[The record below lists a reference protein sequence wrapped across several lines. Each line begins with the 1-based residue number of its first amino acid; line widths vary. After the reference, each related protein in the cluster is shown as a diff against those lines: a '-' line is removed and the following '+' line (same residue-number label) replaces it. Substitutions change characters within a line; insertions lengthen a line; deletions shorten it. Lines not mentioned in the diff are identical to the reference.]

1 MQHKYDPHIRVKF
14 ALFDDPQ
21 FRSIPENHRPHA
33 YLVFICLLKFA
44 NSKTLTCYP
53 RKATIADMSGLSRT
67 TIYRATLC
75 LEKAGIIKKKRLKST
90 LLYTINPKYIV
101 GYRPEVSQRNI
112 DVSEGNMGVSVRPL
126 LEELSYRT
134 NINTSINLF
143 IKGLSGRG
151 SDKEHIIEELANKYP
166 PEQLKKAIIDK
177 DNPYFCKRALE
188 IQEDKNKRYVPK
200 NIILKEVDNVRKK
213 TNYFYKDK
221 VAKNKDK
228 YGRISKSQDL
238 LRGNSKN
245 KR

>member
-1 MQHKYDPHIRVKF
+1 MQQRYDPHIRVKF

-21 FRSIPENHRPHA
+21 FRSIPENHRSHA

-101 GYRPEVSQRNI
+101 GYKPESSQRNI
-112 DVSEGNMGVSVRPL
+112 DVSERNMGVSVRPL

-143 IKGLSGRG
+143 IKGLSGSG
-151 SDKEHIIEELANKYP
+151 SDNERIIEELANKYP

-177 DNPYFCKRALE
+177 DNPYFCKKALE
-188 IQEDKNKRYVPK
+188 VQEDKNKTYVHK
-200 NIILKEVDNVRKK
+200 NIILKAVDDVRKK
-213 TNYFYKDK
+213 TNYFYKNK

-228 YGRISKSQDL
+228 YGRISATKNFLSKSHKKD
-238 LRGNSKN
+238 
-245 KR
+245 

>member
-21 FRSIPENHRPHA
+21 FRSIPENHRSHA

-75 LEKAGIIKKKRLKST
+75 LEKAGIIMKKRLKST

-134 NINTSINLF
+134 NINTSINIF
-143 IKGLSGRG
+143 IKGLSGSG
-151 SDKEHIIEELANKYP
+151 SDKEHIIEGLANKYP
-166 PEQLKKAIIDK
+166 PEQLRQAIINK
-177 DNPYFCKRALE
+177 DNPYFCKKALE

-200 NIILKEVDNVRKK
+200 NIILKAVDNIRKK

-228 YGRISKSQDL
+228 YGRISATKSFL
-238 LRGNSKN
+238 SKSY
-245 KR
+245 KKD

>member
-21 FRSIPENHRPHA
+21 FRSIPENHRSHA

-53 RKATIADMSGLSRT
+53 RKATIADMSSLSRST
-67 TIYRATLC
+67 VYRATLC
-75 LEKAGIIKKKRLKST
+75 LEKAGIIKKRRLKST

-101 GYRPEVSQRNI
+101 GYRSDVSGRPY
-112 DVSEGNMGVSVRPL
+112 DVSERSHLVSDRPTL
-126 LEELSYRT
+126 IELPYLT

-143 IKGLSGRG
+143 IKGLSGSG
-151 SDKEHIIEELANKYP
+151 SGNEHIIKGLANKYS

-177 DNPYFCKRALE
+177 DNPYFCKKALE

-200 NIILKEVDNVRKK
+200 NIILKEVDNLRKK
-213 TNYFYKDK
+213 TNYFYKSK

-228 YGRISKSQDL
+228 YGRISTTKSFL
-238 LRGNSKN
+238 SKSY
-245 KR
+245 KKD

>member
-1 MQHKYDPHIRVKF
+1 
-14 ALFDDPQ
+14 
-21 FRSIPENHRPHA
+21 
-33 YLVFICLLKFA
+33 
-44 NSKTLTCYP
+44 
-53 RKATIADMSGLSRT
+53 MSGLSRT

-101 GYRPEVSQRNI
+101 GYRQESSQRNI
-112 DVSEGNMGVSVRPL
+112 DVSERNMSVSVRPL

-143 IKGLSGRG
+143 IKSLSGSG
-151 SDKEHIIEELANKYP
+151 SDKEHLIEELANKYT
-166 PEQLKKAIIDK
+166 PEQLKKAIVDK
-177 DNPYFCKRALE
+177 DNPYFCKKALE
-188 IQEDKNKRYVPK
+188 IQGDKNKRYVPK

-228 YGRISKSQDL
+228 YGRISTTKNFLSKSYK
-238 LRGNSKN
+238 KN
-245 KR
+245 

>member
-21 FRSIPENHRPHA
+21 FRSIPENHRSHA

-53 RKATIADMSGLSRT
+53 RKATISDMSGLSRST
-67 TIYRATLC
+67 VYRATLC
-75 LEKAGIIKKKRLKST
+75 LEKAGIIRKKRLKST

-101 GYRPEVSQRNI
+101 GYRPEGSQRNI
-112 DVSEGNMGVSVRPL
+112 DVSERNMGVSVRPL
-126 LEELSYRT
+126 LKELTYT

-151 SDKEHIIEELANKYP
+151 SDNEHIIEELANKYP
-166 PEQLKKAIIDK
+166 TEQLRQAIIDK
-177 DNPYFCKRALE
+177 DNPYFCKKALE
-188 IQEDKNKRYVPK
+188 IQEDKNKRYVPQ

-213 TNYFYKDK
+213 TNYFYKSK

-228 YGRISKSQDL
+228 YGRISATKSFL
-238 LRGNSKN
+238 SKSY
-245 KR
+245 KKD

>member
-21 FRSIPENHRPHA
+21 FRSIPENHRSHA

-75 LEKAGIIKKKRLKST
+75 LEKAGIIMKKRLKST

-101 GYRPEVSQRNI
+101 GYRPEVSERNI
-112 DVSEGNMGVSVRPL
+112 DVSQRNMDVSVRPL

-143 IKGLSGRG
+143 IKGLSDSG
-151 SDKEHIIEELANKYP
+151 SDNERIIEGLANKYL
-166 PEQLKKAIIDK
+166 PEQLKKAIINK
-177 DNPYFCKRALE
+177 DNPYFCKKSLE
-188 IQEDKNKRYVPK
+188 LQEDKNKRYVPK
-200 NIILKEVDNVRKK
+200 DIVLKAVDDVRKK

-228 YGRISKSQDL
+228 YGRISATKSFL
-238 LRGNSKN
+238 SKSY
-245 KR
+245 KKD

>member
-1 MQHKYDPHIRVKF
+1 MQQRYDPHIRVKF

-21 FRSIPENHRPHA
+21 FRSIPENHRSHA

-101 GYRPEVSQRNI
+101 GYKPESSQRNI
-112 DVSEGNMGVSVRPL
+112 DVSERNMGVSVRPL

-143 IKGLSGRG
+143 IKGLSGSG
-151 SDKEHIIEELANKYP
+151 SDNERIIEELANKYP

-177 DNPYFCKRALE
+177 DNPYFCKKALE
-188 IQEDKNKRYVPK
+188 VQEDKNKTYVHK
-200 NIILKEVDNVRKK
+200 NIILKAVDDVRKK
-213 TNYFYKDK
+213 TNYFYKNK

-228 YGRISKSQDL
+228 YGRISATKNFLSKSYKKD
-238 LRGNSKN
+238 
-245 KR
+245 

>member
-112 DVSEGNMGVSVRPL
+112 DVSERNMSVSVRPL
-126 LEELSYRT
+126 LEELSYT
-134 NINTSINLF
+134 SINTSINLF

-151 SDKEHIIEELANKYP
+151 SDNEHIIEELANKYS
-166 PEQLKKAIIDK
+166 PEQLKKAIVNK
-177 DNPYFCKRALE
+177 DNPYFCKKALE
-188 IQEDKNKRYVPK
+188 IQEDKNKRYVPQ

-228 YGRISKSQDL
+228 YGRISTTKSFL
-238 LRGNSKN
+238 SKSYKKN
-245 KR
+245 

>member
-1 MQHKYDPHIRVKF
+1 M
-14 ALFDDPQ
+14 
-21 FRSIPENHRPHA
+21 
-33 YLVFICLLKFA
+33 
-44 NSKTLTCYP
+44 
-53 RKATIADMSGLSRT
+53 
-67 TIYRATLC
+67 
-75 LEKAGIIKKKRLKST
+75 KKRLKST

-112 DVSEGNMGVSVRPL
+112 DVSERNMSVSVRPL
-126 LEELSYRT
+126 LEELTYT

-143 IKGLSGRG
+143 IKGLSGSG

-177 DNPYFCKRALE
+177 DNPYFCKKALE
-188 IQEDKNKRYVPK
+188 IQEDKNKRYVPQ

-228 YGRISKSQDL
+228 YGRISTTKSFL
-238 LRGNSKN
+238 SKSY
-245 KR
+245 KKD

>member
-14 ALFDDPQ
+14 ALFDDPS
-21 FRSIPENHRPHA
+21 FRSIPENHRSHA

-75 LEKAGIIKKKRLKST
+75 LEKAGIIIKKRLKST

-112 DVSEGNMGVSVRPL
+112 DVSERNMGVSVRPL
-126 LEELSYRT
+126 LKELAYRT

-143 IKGLSGRG
+143 IKGLSGSG
-151 SDKEHIIEELANKYP
+151 SGNEHIIKGLANKYS
-166 PEQLKKAIIDK
+166 PEQLKKAIVNK
-177 DNPYFCKRALE
+177 DNPYFCKKALE

-200 NIILKEVDNVRKK
+200 NIILKEVDNLRKK

-228 YGRISKSQDL
+228 YGRISTTKSFL
-238 LRGNSKN
+238 SKSY
-245 KR
+245 KKD

>member
-21 FRSIPENHRPHA
+21 FRSIPENHRSHA

-53 RKATIADMSGLSRT
+53 RKATISDMSGLSRT

-75 LEKAGIIKKKRLKST
+75 LEKAGIIMKKRLKST

-134 NINTSINLF
+134 NINTNINIF
-143 IKGLSGRG
+143 IKGLSDSG
-151 SDKEHIIEELANKYP
+151 SGKERIIEELANKYL

-177 DNPYFCKRALE
+177 DNPYFCKKALD

-228 YGRISKSQDL
+228 YGRISTTKSFL
-238 LRGNSKN
+238 SKSYKKN
-245 KR
+245 

>member
-21 FRSIPENHRPHA
+21 FRSIPENHRSHA

-53 RKATIADMSGLSRT
+53 RKATISDMSGLSRT

-101 GYRPEVSQRNI
+101 GYRPEGSQRNI
-112 DVSEGNMGVSVRPL
+112 DVSERNMSVSVRPL
-126 LEELSYRT
+126 LEELSYT
-134 NINTSINLF
+134 SINTSINLF
-143 IKGLSGRG
+143 IKGLSGSG
-151 SDKEHIIEELANKYP
+151 SDNERIIEELANKYP

-213 TNYFYKDK
+213 TNYFYKSK

-228 YGRISKSQDL
+228 YGRISATKSFL
-238 LRGNSKN
+238 SKSY
-245 KR
+245 KKD

>member
-21 FRSIPENHRPHA
+21 FRSIPENHRSHA

-75 LEKAGIIKKKRLKST
+75 LEKAGIIRKKRLKST

-112 DVSEGNMGVSVRPL
+112 DVSEGNMSVSVRPL

-134 NINTSINLF
+134 NINTNINIF
-143 IKGLSGRG
+143 IKGLSDSG
-151 SDKEHIIEELANKYP
+151 SGKERIIEGLANKYL
-166 PEQLKKAIIDK
+166 PEQLKKAIVNK
-177 DNPYFCKRALE
+177 DNPYFCKKALML
-188 IQEDKNKRYVPK
+188 QEDKNKRYVPK
-200 NIILKEVDNVRKK
+200 DIILKAVDDVRKK
-213 TNYFYKDK
+213 TNYFYKNK

-228 YGRISKSQDL
+228 YGRISTTKSFL
-238 LRGNSKN
+238 SKSY
-245 KR
+245 KKD

>member
-21 FRSIPENHRPHA
+21 FRSIPENHRSHA

-53 RKATIADMSGLSRT
+53 RKATISDMSGLSRT

-75 LEKAGIIKKKRLKST
+75 LEKAGIIMKKRLKST

-112 DVSEGNMGVSVRPL
+112 DVSERNMSVSVRPL

-143 IKGLSGRG
+143 IKGLSGSG
-151 SDKEHIIEELANKYP
+151 SGNEHIIKGLANKYS
-166 PEQLKKAIIDK
+166 PEQLKKAIVNK
-177 DNPYFCKRALE
+177 DNPYFCKKALE

-200 NIILKEVDNVRKK
+200 DIILKEVDDVRKK

-228 YGRISKSQDL
+228 YGRISTTKSFL
-238 LRGNSKN
+238 SKSYKKN
-245 KR
+245 

>member
-14 ALFDDPQ
+14 ALFDDPS
-21 FRSIPENHRPHA
+21 FRSIPENHRSHA

-75 LEKAGIIKKKRLKST
+75 LEKAGIIIKKRLKST

-112 DVSEGNMGVSVRPL
+112 DVSERNMGVSVRPL

-134 NINTSINLF
+134 NINTNINIF
-143 IKGLSGRG
+143 IKGLSGSG
-151 SDKEHIIEELANKYP
+151 SGNEHIIKGLANKYT

-177 DNPYFCKRALE
+177 DNPYFCKKALE
-188 IQEDKNKRYVPK
+188 LKEDNNKKYVPK
-200 NIILKEVDNVRKK
+200 NIILKEVDNLRKK
-213 TNYFYKDK
+213 TNYFYKNK
-221 VAKNKDK
+221 VAQNKDK
-228 YGRISKSQDL
+228 YGRVSATKSFLSKTYK
-238 LRGNSKN
+238 KN
-245 KR
+245 

>member
-21 FRSIPENHRPHA
+21 FRSIPENHRSHA

-75 LEKAGIIKKKRLKST
+75 LEKAGIIMKKRLKST

-134 NINTSINLF
+134 NINTNINIF
-143 IKGLSGRG
+143 IKGLSDSG
-151 SDKEHIIEELANKYP
+151 SGKERIIEGLANKYP
-166 PEQLKKAIIDK
+166 PEQLKKAIVNK
-177 DNPYFCKRALE
+177 DNPYFCKKALE

-200 NIILKEVDNVRKK
+200 NIILKAVDDVRKK

-228 YGRISKSQDL
+228 YGRISTTKSFL
-238 LRGNSKN
+238 SKFN
-245 KR
+245 KKN

>member
-21 FRSIPENHRPHA
+21 FRSIPENHRSHA

-53 RKATIADMSGLSRT
+53 RKATISDMSGLSRT

-75 LEKAGIIKKKRLKST
+75 LEKAGIIKKRRLKST
-90 LLYTINPKYIV
+90 LLYIINPKYIV
-101 GYRPEVSQRNI
+101 GYRPEVSERNI
-112 DVSEGNMGVSVRPL
+112 DVSERNMGVSVRPL
-126 LEELSYRT
+126 LEELTYT

-151 SDKEHIIEELANKYP
+151 SDNEHIIEELANKYP
-166 PEQLKKAIIDK
+166 PEQLRQAIIDK
-177 DNPYFCKRALE
+177 DNPYFCKKALE

-228 YGRISKSQDL
+228 YGRISTTKSFL
-238 LRGNSKN
+238 SKSYKKN
-245 KR
+245 

>member
-21 FRSIPENHRPHA
+21 FRSIPENHRSHA

-101 GYRPEVSQRNI
+101 GYRQESSQRNI
-112 DVSEGNMGVSVRPL
+112 DVSERNMGVSVRPL
-126 LEELSYRT
+126 LEELTYT

-151 SDKEHIIEELANKYP
+151 SDNEHIIEELANKYP
-166 PEQLKKAIIDK
+166 PEQLRQAIIDK
-177 DNPYFCKRALE
+177 DNPYFCKKALE

-213 TNYFYKDK
+213 TNYFYKSK

-228 YGRISKSQDL
+228 YGRISATKSFL
-238 LRGNSKN
+238 SKSY
-245 KR
+245 KKD